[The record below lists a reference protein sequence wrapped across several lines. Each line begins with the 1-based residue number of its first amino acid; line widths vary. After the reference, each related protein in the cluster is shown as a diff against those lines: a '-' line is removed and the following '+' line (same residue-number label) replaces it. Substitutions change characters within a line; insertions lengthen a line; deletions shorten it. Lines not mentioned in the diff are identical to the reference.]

1 MTALPT
7 RPMNSRRLMQVSHKV
22 QDNTEYASKHGHH
35 ALTARGM
42 IAWFTVAGLGQKRTS
57 HALFKDFIG
66 AGEDRMRHGEPERLS
81 SLEIEHPSVRLTPLT
96 TDRKLNVS
104 SRCEQIGS
112 FSNSLAGAK
121 NLRSRQ
127 TLTIKVDIYRRR
139 GRENTIRSVKL
150 FGWSPAIR

>member
-42 IAWFTVAGLGQKRTS
+42 IAWLTVAGLGQKRTS

-81 SLEIEHPSVRLTPLT
+81 SLEIDYQLVLSRRLYRQIGGFLALKDTI
-96 TDRKLNVS
+96 DVVS
-104 SRCEQIGS
+104 SLPVRFNRVWPVG
-112 FSNSLAGAK
+112 
-121 NLRSRQ
+121 
-127 TLTIKVDIYRRR
+127 D
-139 GRENTIRSVKL
+139 
-150 FGWSPAIR
+150 